1 MNGVEVLADQL
12 FFSKEAAEFLG
23 ITVQRLNKLVK
34 EGKIKPLKK
43 NASGTIFHIDE
54 LERRKKEL
62 KIFSEVERKVGSGM
76 FVFDTGTK
84 CEALNF
90 ATLMNVLCMTEHK
103 LEPLFDSFGKTHQ
116 LDIPMDMENMA
127 EEYAEFFLVDRKV
140 LLKEYEKAKMAFFTL
155 RETDEIIKRG
165 SRDYPPL
172 LAKTEQAPRFL
183 YIRGKKSLLYETRT
197 VALVGSRQASE
208 NSKENTIRLARSL
221 GQNGITVVS
230 GLAKGIDVNAHLAA
244 LKSNYNTI
252 AVIGTN
258 LNQYYPSENRW
269 VQQQI
274 EEKGLVVSQFSP
286 ANMTERWFFP
296 LRNGTMS
303 GLSLATVIMEAGETS
318 GALKQADFALK
329 QGRKVLIPESA
340 LKMETISWPA
350 KYVERG
356 ALPVK
361 TPMDV
366 LRILAESNIFQADL
380 EAEQLTLDDF
390 WNSQPEQEDATTW
403 NSWSESITIEG

>member
-127 EEYAEFFLVDRKV
+127 EEYC
-140 LLKEYEKAKMAFFTL
+140 
-155 RETDEIIKRG
+155 
-165 SRDYPPL
+165 
-172 LAKTEQAPRFL
+172 QPRYL
-183 YIRGKKSLLYETRT
+183 PGVHKS
-197 VALVGSRQASE
+197 
-208 NSKENTIRLARSL
+208 
-221 GQNGITVVS
+221 
-230 GLAKGIDVNAHLAA
+230 
-244 LKSNYNTI
+244 
-252 AVIGTN
+252 
-258 LNQYYPSENRW
+258 
-269 VQQQI
+269 
-274 EEKGLVVSQFSP
+274 
-286 ANMTERWFFP
+286 
-296 LRNGTMS
+296 
-303 GLSLATVIMEAGETS
+303 ATG
-318 GALKQADFALK
+318 
-329 QGRKVLIPESA
+329 
-340 LKMETISWPA
+340 
-350 KYVERG
+350 
-356 ALPVK
+356 
-361 TPMDV
+361 
-366 LRILAESNIFQADL
+366 
-380 EAEQLTLDDF
+380 
-390 WNSQPEQEDATTW
+390 
-403 NSWSESITIEG
+403 